1 MLRIEYLKNCPWE
14 NKNKHEFVLELFDQ
28 LGWNVNGFQ
37 KEVRADFLTGND
49 LIDYSLL
56 CEGRSKSVLK
66 IIADSNR
73 FNEVANR
80 LYEHSKDEKI
90 PICAVTTGRKWRL
103 YCTALGST
111 LDDGLFYAFDFDSSE
126 LSEVSNRLV
135 DFLSKVNTMSGIA
148 VTRAREIHQRTKEIT
163 NIARLLPEVWNDLVM
178 ESDEKLKAVV
188 FDEIKIRYAITPS
201 FDDWRKFF
209 NNVREKLIIEDSKT
223 LSVADSIVK
232 QSPKVHDLIKGNSD
246 DMFSKSVVGDHLTQ
260 DNIKSFIIYV
270 LRMNGGVAKKS
281 VVEDG
286 LWKIFY
292 DEWSK
297 PFYQEILKDGVPKW
311 KKDYEFARFRA
322 MDLDQLIE
330 PPTPGQRGIWKL
342 SSRGISV
349 DLSEAI
355 RIVIDRFG
363 FKL

>member
-1 MLRIEYLKNCPWE
+1 MSLNTFLKNRPWE
-14 NKNKHEFVLELFDQ
+14 NPKKEQFVLEFFDQ

-37 KEVRADFLTGND
+37 KEVRADFLARNE
-49 LIDYSLL
+49 LVDYSLL
-56 CEGRSKSVLK
+56 CEGHSKLVLK

-73 FNEVANR
+73 FNEVSNR
-80 LYEHSKDEKI
+80 LYKYSKEENI
-90 PICAVTTGRKWRL
+90 PICVITTGREWRL

-126 LSEVSNRLV
+126 LSEVSSRLV
-135 DFLSKVNTMSGIA
+135 DFLSKVNIMNGIA
-148 VTRAREIHQRTKEIT
+148 VTRARDIHQRTQEIT

-178 ESDEKLKAVV
+178 ESDEKLKSVV
-188 FDEIKIRYAITPS
+188 FDEIKLRYAITPS

-209 NNVREKLIIEDSKT
+209 NNVREKLIIKDSKP
-223 LSVADSIVK
+223 LPVADLIVK
-232 QSPKVHDLIKGNSD
+232 QSPKVQDLIKGNSD

-260 DNIKSFIIYV
+260 DNIKPFIIYV
-270 LRMNGGVAKKS
+270 LRMNEGVAIKS

-297 PFYQEILKDGVPKW
+297 PFYQEILNDGVPKW

-330 PPTPGQRGIWKL
+330 PPTTGQRGIWKL

-349 DLSEAI
+349 NLSEAMKG
-355 RIVIDRFG
+355 VIDRFG